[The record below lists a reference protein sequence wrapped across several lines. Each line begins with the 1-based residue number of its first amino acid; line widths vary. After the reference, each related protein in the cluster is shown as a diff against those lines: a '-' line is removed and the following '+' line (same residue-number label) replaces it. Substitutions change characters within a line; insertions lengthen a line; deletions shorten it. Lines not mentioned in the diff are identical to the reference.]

1 MVKTSNI
8 KCSELVNKKIQFKA
22 NNIFSEYIKKDK
34 LYIVYS
40 YGYHFPMY
48 IKYKNTWYENSDK
61 YSIST
66 SKQQTQLRPC
76 TDMLGSFTRC
86 MASTKEMQEII
97 SINKSN

>member
-8 KCSELVNKKIQFKA
+8 KASQYVT
-22 NNIFSEYIKKDK
+22 DK
-34 LYIVYS
+34 VEFNGSNTFGRWVTESCYVVYS

-48 IKYKNTWYENSDK
+48 IYDGAWYENSDK

-76 TDMLGSFTRC
+76 TDMLGSFTGC

>member
-1 MVKTSNI
+1 MIRTSNI

-61 YSIST
+61 YSITT
-66 SKQQTQLRPC
+66 SKQQNQARPNKK
-76 TDMLGSFTRC
+76 
-86 MASTKEMQEII
+86 TKLLNTNQMKKLIYKT
-97 SINKSN
+97 SNKYIGY